1 MNNTNNYVIE
11 YLNENEFRK
20 KERAVKKYNML
31 AYKKLIFEFYP
42 SMREG
47 EFLGVIVSQNDK
59 DDITKYELKLP
70 TDTMF
75 NKVHGDIVLHYS
87 VYHQQKI
94 IMLDNLTP
102 DDILTEG
109 HQKELTTY
117 KGVMVSKIHAAKD
130 IFKINLLNMI
140 EK

>member
-1 MNNTNNYVIE
+1 MKGSYIFE
-11 YLNENEFRK
+11 YLNENEFK
-20 KERAVKKYNML
+20 KLERSVKKYNML

-42 SMREG
+42 SLRDG
-47 EFLGVIVSQNDK
+47 NFLGVLSSSNEK
-59 DDITKYELKLP
+59 DNIFKYELKLP
-70 TDTMF
+70 TDSMF
-75 NKVHGDIVLHYS
+75 NKVHGDIILHYA
-87 VYHQQKI
+87 VYHEQKI
-94 IMLDNLTP
+94 IMLDTLTP

-117 KGVMVSKIHAAKD
+117 KGVMVSKSHAEKD

>member
-1 MNNTNNYVIE
+1 MNNNFVIE

-31 AYKKLIFEFYP
+31 AYKKLLFDFYP
-42 SMREG
+42 SLRDG
-47 EFLGVIVSQNDK
+47 NFLGVMVSHNK
-59 DDITKYELKLP
+59 EKNITNYELKLP
-70 TDTMF
+70 TDSMF
-75 NKVHGDIVLHYS
+75 NKVHGDIILHYA
-87 VYHQQKI
+87 VYHDQKI
-94 IMLDNLTP
+94 IMLDTLTP

-117 KGVMVSKIHAAKD
+117 KGVMVSKSHAEKD